1 MQWRELSRHLITRDT
16 VAVET
21 NPELHHRCGIH
32 LYFIHWRQLVPG
44 PPFASAV
51 FAPIVPAGLKMVA
64 VGFFLLAAY
73 VTFDAIKTLIVKEQP
88 HPESHKL
95 VLVWNVSGSVYIGM
109 SRPSELQRCAPFWT
123 VFERS
128 RPEL

>member
-1 MQWRELSRHLITRDT
+1 MGRDIAAPVITRDT

-21 NPELHHRCGIH
+21 NPRTTSPLWNTFVFHTLAAACSRTS
-32 LYFIHWRQLVPG
+32 
-44 PPFASAV
+44 FASAV

-73 VTFDAIKTLIVKEQP
+73 VTFDAIKTLIEKEQL

-95 VLVWNVSGSVYIGM
+95 VFVWNVSACL
-109 SRPSELQRCAPFWT
+109 RKLTA
-123 VFERS
+123 
-128 RPEL
+128 